1 MGCADES
8 FPVIGAASPDAAK
21 PQTLLSEVE
30 ARFREI
36 PILVS
41 EVVELRIIHVCK
53 NCP

>member
-1 MGCADES
+1 MNI
-8 FPVIGAASPDAAK
+8 FRFIGAVSPDAAK
-21 PQTLLSEVE
+21 PQTLPSEVE

-41 EVVELRIIHVCK
+41 YVVGLRIIHVCK